1 MKILI
6 ALDVSHTSNK
16 DEALAA
22 AELFDINEASA
33 TIPLKDV
40 DVILL
45 YVKEE
50 LPSYEAVLKAQADFP
65 EDLGHVIERRAKSI
79 LELIKLNLEKHGARV
94 KSQIVSGVAP
104 HTIET
109 VARDEGADLVI
120 LSQKKHKEP
129 FFLSRVSHH
138 VARHAPV
145 STLILHGRGH
155 KNHDSPATIVVGLDG
170 TRACLEAAKKAL
182 LSLNL
187 KKNSTKIIL
196 VHVVNVSK
204 LIASVTPFAFVTA
217 MQENLMMEGGVFL
230 STAQKEL
237 SDMGFTSMES
247 KLMAG
252 SPDHEIMKV
261 TEEAGGDL
269 IVIGAQGG
277 SAIKHFLMG
286 HICERVISRA
296 SVSTLVAR

>member
-6 ALDVSHTSNK
+6 ALDVAHTSNK

-33 TIPLKDV
+33 TIPLKDAE
-40 DVILL
+40 VILL
-45 YVKEE
+45 YVKEA

-79 LELIKLNLEKHGARV
+79 LEIIKLSLENHGAKV
-94 KSQIVSGVAP
+94 KSEIVSGVAP

-109 VARDEGADLVI
+109 VARDEKVELVI
-120 LSQKKHKEP
+120 LSQKKRKEP

-155 KNHDSPATIVVGLDG
+155 KNNDLPETIVVGLDG
-170 TRACLEAAKKAL
+170 TRACLDAAKKAL
-182 LSLNL
+182 LAMNL
-187 KKNSTKIIL
+187 KKGNTKIIL

-237 SDMGFTSMES
+237 SDLGFTSIDS
-247 KLMAG
+247 KLLAG

-277 SAIKHFLMG
+277 TAIKHFLMG

-296 SVSTLVAR
+296 EVSTLVAR